1 MPKGH
6 NRLKGLKMQEIT
18 LTKLHMALE
27 SYKSVLNHARE
38 EMDNEI
44 SYFKGYQDAMLF
56 VIKSY
61 SQLFY
66 SELEEEKEL

>member
-38 EMDNEI
+38 EMDNES